1 MSAILSPVWE
11 PITTEAAE
19 ADPREQEA
27 RIHQRQTDALLK
39 ALDSLKRYQD
49 ITYTPLNLLATGL
62 GAGAAL
68 VGAGAALM
76 GAMAAFLK
84 WLG

>member
-1 MSAILSPVWE
+1 MI
-11 PITTEAAE
+11 EAAE
-19 ADPREQEA
+19 ADAREQEA
-27 RIHQRQTDALLK
+27 RIHQLQNDALLK
-39 ALDSLKRYQD
+39 ALDSLKRSQD
-49 ITYTPLNLLATGL
+49 INYAPLTLLATGL